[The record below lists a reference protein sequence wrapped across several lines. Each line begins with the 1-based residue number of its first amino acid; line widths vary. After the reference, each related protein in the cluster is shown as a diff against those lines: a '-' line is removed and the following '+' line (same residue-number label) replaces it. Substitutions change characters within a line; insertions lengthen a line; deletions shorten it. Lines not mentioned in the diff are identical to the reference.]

1 MDTLRD
7 DYIQAVT
14 DRVTV
19 SVEDLSRSELELVNA
34 SFDIFRD
41 RLSDM
46 KELQDQNKRL
56 SLELANLRAYHDTSG
71 ETEDVPENGGT
82 DD

>member
-1 MDTLRD
+1 MDVLRE
-7 DYIQAVT
+7 DYISAVA
-14 DRVTV
+14 DRVTI
-19 SVEDLSRSELELVNA
+19 SVEDLTKTELELVNA

-56 SLELANLRAYHDTSG
+56 SIELANLRAYNDTRG
-71 ETEDVPENGGT
+71 EDEYEPENGT